1 MNYIPQPSF
10 KHFQPLITQPLS
22 TSRIQ
27 PQHRF
32 KVFWVAGEY
41 NKEMDEI
48 YKTIDFGD
56 WHTPQHLTFLEQ
68 HREKYDKQEPT
79 Y

>member
-1 MNYIPQPSF
+1 
-10 KHFQPLITQPLS
+10 
-22 TSRIQ
+22 
-27 PQHRF
+27 
-32 KVFWVAGEY
+32 
-41 NKEMDEI
+41 MDEI

-79 Y
+79 YKGFIHV